1 MIVAKI
7 KTFVSIRLIFTKTK
21 AVFQKDMLNQII
33 VVQGGW
39 SKMSID
45 FASFISSLLWIL
57 ICLGCAYLFWE
68 FLGYLNKVKGGN

>member
-1 MIVAKI
+1 
-7 KTFVSIRLIFTKTK
+7 
-21 AVFQKDMLNQII
+21 MLNQII